1 MAAASSFKS
10 KEKPFMNTMKNRS
23 LPQMTESSGSLI
35 PDDIDIFKV
44 LQVLWRGRLWILL
57 CMLVC
62 FIAGGY
68 YAYRIAQPSYSATA
82 VIEFAPKQSQLLGL
96 EAVVSGT
103 SVDQASRNTEIAT
116 ISSREMAE
124 AVVKKMGL
132 TNDAAFN
139 SPRPLTLK
147 GRIKRIFGMQAP
159 PQVLTIEQKEILAL
173 RRATSWVQNSITAN
187 GSRDTYLLKIT
198 ARADKPGTAMRLANA
213 TAEAYIQSQLD
224 EKYAETEQAIDWL
237 SGRVAE
243 LETDLRDR
251 EIQINN
257 LLSNADVVNR
267 DVLQALQLQ
276 IKEFRDRLASRQ
288 KTRATIQE
296 QVAIYQNALASQSK
310 TEILA
315 AFDDRLLDRIGTQ
328 LEDNLEGNTEDRDA
342 FFARA
347 EALADATRLS
357 LTRVEEEIAGLSKSV
372 TSLEAKGDEQG
383 RDLRILGQ
391 MQRELSVS
399 QNLYNTFL
407 VGLQETTV
415 QVGLVRPDAR
425 IMSSADMPQTAVTP
439 RKTRILAISLFVG
452 FLIGLAFLLVREVLN
467 NRIQD
472 MNDLENLTNLPVL
485 GSVPIF
491 PIRKREGLLSFL
503 ASNPTSSEMG
513 AVRNLRTSILMQNSD
528 KQSQII
534 MISSSIPGEGKT
546 SLSLAL
552 AHNLSGLG
560 KRVLLMEGDIRRRT
574 LNQYLDESQITHG
587 ILDVVNG
594 EASLEDAI
602 IHAPNIGV
610 DILAG
615 QHIDVNPADIF
626 SSTAFQDLLD
636 RIKNNYDH
644 IVIDTPPVLVV
655 PDARIIASM
664 VDKLLYV
671 VKWDSTSREQIKIGV
686 KLFEDFGQTI
696 SGFAITQVNVQKIR
710 KYGYSDQ
717 YGAYAKYGST
727 YYSK

>member
-1 MAAASSFKS
+1 MAAASSLKP
-10 KEKPFMNTMKNRS
+10 KEKPFMNTIKNRS
-23 LPQMTESSGSLI
+23 LSQMTESSQSSI
-35 PDDIDIFKV
+35 PDEIDIFKV
-44 LQVLWRGRLWILL
+44 LQVIWRGRLWIVL

-82 VIEFAPKQSQLLGL
+82 VIEFAPKSSQLLGL

-103 SVDQASRNTEIAT
+103 SVDQASLNTEIAT
-116 ISSREMAE
+116 ILSREMGE

-132 TNDAAFN
+132 GNDARFN

-147 GRIKRIFGMQAP
+147 DRIKRVLGMLAP
-159 PQVLTIEQKEILAL
+159 PQVLTIEQKESLAL

-198 ARADKPGTAMRLANA
+198 ARADKPGRARQLANA
-213 TAEAYIQSQLD
+213 TAESYIQSQLD
-224 EKYAETEQAIDWL
+224 EKYVETEQAIDWL
-237 SGRVAE
+237 SGRVKE

-257 LLSNADVVNR
+257 LLSNADMVNT

-296 QVAIYQNALASQSK
+296 QVTIYQNALASESK
-310 TEILA
+310 IEILA

-328 LEDNLEGNTEDRDA
+328 LEDNLEGSTGDRDA

-347 EALADATRLS
+347 EALVDASRLS
-357 LTRVEEEIAGLSKSV
+357 LARVQEEIAGLSQSV
-372 TSLEAKGDEQG
+372 TSLEIKGEEQS
-383 RDLRILGQ
+383 RDLRILRQ

-415 QVGLVRPDAR
+415 QVGLVRPDSR
-425 IMSSADMPQTAVTP
+425 IMSRADMPQSADTP
-439 RKTRILAISLFVG
+439 RKGRILAMSLFSG
-452 FLIGLAFLLVREVLN
+452 FLIGLAFILIREALN

-472 MNDLENLTNLPVL
+472 MNELESLTNLPVL

-491 PIRKREGLLSFL
+491 PIRKREELLRFI
-503 ASNPTSSEMG
+503 ASNPMSSEME
-513 AVRNLRTSILMQNSD
+513 AIRNLRTSILMQNSD
-528 KQSQII
+528 KPSQII

-546 SLSLAL
+546 SLSLSL
-552 AHNLSGLG
+552 SHNLSGLG
-560 KRVLLMEGDIRRRT
+560 KRVLLVEGDIRRRT
-574 LNQYLDESQITHG
+574 INKYLDKSQVIHG
-587 ILDVVNG
+587 ILDVVSG

-602 IHAPNIGV
+602 IHVPNIGV

-615 QHIDVNPADIF
+615 QHSEVNPADIF

-636 RIKNNYDH
+636 RLKKSYDH

-664 VDKLLYV
+664 ADKLLYI
-671 VKWDSTSREQIKIGV
+671 VKWDSTSREQIKSGV

-717 YGAYAKYGST
+717 YGAYANYGKS
-727 YYSK
+727 YYSR

>member
-1 MAAASSFKS
+1 MAAASSLKP
-10 KEKPFMNTMKNRS
+10 KEKPFMNTIKNRS
-23 LPQMTESSGSLI
+23 LSQMTESSQSSI
-35 PDDIDIFKV
+35 PDEIDIFKV
-44 LQVLWRGRLWILL
+44 LQVIWRGRLWIVL

-82 VIEFAPKQSQLLGL
+82 VIEFAPKSSQLLGL

-103 SVDQASRNTEIAT
+103 SIDQASLNTEIAT
-116 ISSREMAE
+116 ILSREMGE

-132 TNDAAFN
+132 GNDARFN

-147 GRIKRIFGMQAP
+147 DRIKRVLGMLAP
-159 PQVLTIEQKEILAL
+159 PQVLTIEQKESLAL

-198 ARADKPGTAMRLANA
+198 ARADKPGRARQLANA
-213 TAEAYIQSQLD
+213 TAESYIQSQLD
-224 EKYAETEQAIDWL
+224 EKYVETEQAIDWL
-237 SGRVAE
+237 SGRVKE

-257 LLSNADVVNR
+257 LLSNADMVNT

-296 QVAIYQNALASQSK
+296 QVTIYQNALASESK
-310 TEILA
+310 IEILA

-328 LEDNLEGNTEDRDA
+328 LEDNLEGSTGDRDA

-347 EALADATRLS
+347 EALVDASRLS
-357 LTRVEEEIAGLSKSV
+357 LARVQEEIAGLSQSV
-372 TSLEAKGDEQG
+372 TSLEIKGEEQS
-383 RDLRILGQ
+383 RDLRILRQ

-415 QVGLVRPDAR
+415 QVGLVRPDSR
-425 IMSSADMPQTAVTP
+425 IMSRADMPQSADTP
-439 RKTRILAISLFVG
+439 RKGRILAMSLFSG
-452 FLIGLAFLLVREVLN
+452 FLIGLAFILIREALN

-472 MNDLENLTNLPVL
+472 MNELESLTNLPVL

-491 PIRKREGLLSFL
+491 PIRKREELLRFI
-503 ASNPTSSEMG
+503 ASNPMSSEME
-513 AVRNLRTSILMQNSD
+513 AIRNLRTSILMQNSD
-528 KQSQII
+528 KPSQII

-546 SLSLAL
+546 SLSLSL
-552 AHNLSGLG
+552 SHNLSGLG
-560 KRVLLMEGDIRRRT
+560 KRVLLVEGDIRRRT
-574 LNQYLDESQITHG
+574 INKYLDKSQVIHG
-587 ILDVVNG
+587 ILDVVSG

-602 IHAPNIGV
+602 IHVPNIGV

-615 QHIDVNPADIF
+615 QHSEVNPADIF

-636 RIKNNYDH
+636 RLKKSYDH

-664 VDKLLYV
+664 ADKLLYI
-671 VKWDSTSREQIKIGV
+671 VKWDSTSREQIKSGV

-717 YGAYAKYGST
+717 YGAYANYGKS
-727 YYSK
+727 YYSR

>member
-1 MAAASSFKS
+1 MAAASSLKP
-10 KEKPFMNTMKNRS
+10 KEKPFMNTIKNRS
-23 LPQMTESSGSLI
+23 LSQMTESSQSSI
-35 PDDIDIFKV
+35 PDEIDIFKV
-44 LQVLWRGRLWILL
+44 LQVIWRGRLWIVL

-82 VIEFAPKQSQLLGL
+82 VIEFAPKSSQLLGL

-103 SVDQASRNTEIAT
+103 SVDQASLNTEIAT
-116 ISSREMAE
+116 ILSREMGE

-132 TNDAAFN
+132 GNDARFN

-147 GRIKRIFGMQAP
+147 DRIKRVLGMLAP
-159 PQVLTIEQKEILAL
+159 PQLLTIEQKESLAL

-198 ARADKPGTAMRLANA
+198 ARADKPGRARQLANA
-213 TAEAYIQSQLD
+213 TAESYIQSQLD
-224 EKYAETEQAIDWL
+224 EKYVETEQAIDWL
-237 SGRVAE
+237 SGRVKE

-257 LLSNADVVNR
+257 LLSNADMVNT

-296 QVAIYQNALASQSK
+296 QVTIYQNALASESK
-310 TEILA
+310 IEILA

-328 LEDNLEGNTEDRDA
+328 LEDNLEGSTGDRDA

-347 EALADATRLS
+347 EALVDASRLS
-357 LTRVEEEIAGLSKSV
+357 LARVQEEIAGLSQSV
-372 TSLEAKGDEQG
+372 TSLEIKGEEQS
-383 RDLRILGQ
+383 RDLRILRQ

-415 QVGLVRPDAR
+415 QVGLVRPDSR
-425 IMSSADMPQTAVTP
+425 IMSRADMPQSADTP
-439 RKTRILAISLFVG
+439 RKGRILAMSLFSG
-452 FLIGLAFLLVREVLN
+452 FLIGLAFILIREALN

-472 MNDLENLTNLPVL
+472 MNELESLTNLPVL

-491 PIRKREGLLSFL
+491 PIRKREELLRFI
-503 ASNPTSSEMG
+503 ASNPMSSEME
-513 AVRNLRTSILMQNSD
+513 AIRNLRTSILMQNSD
-528 KQSQII
+528 KPSQII

-546 SLSLAL
+546 SLSLSL
-552 AHNLSGLG
+552 SHNLSGLG
-560 KRVLLMEGDIRRRT
+560 KRVLLVEGDIRRRT
-574 LNQYLDESQITHG
+574 INKYLDKSQVIHG
-587 ILDVVNG
+587 ILDVVSG

-602 IHAPNIGV
+602 IHVPNIGV

-615 QHIDVNPADIF
+615 QHSEVNPADIF

-636 RIKNNYDH
+636 RLKKSYDH

-664 VDKLLYV
+664 ADKLLYI
-671 VKWDSTSREQIKIGV
+671 VKWDSTSREQIKSGV
-686 KLFEDFGQTI
+686 KLFEDYGQTI

-717 YGAYAKYGST
+717 YGAYANYGKS
-727 YYSK
+727 YYSR

>member
-1 MAAASSFKS
+1 MAAASSLKP
-10 KEKPFMNTMKNRS
+10 KEKPFMNTIKNRS
-23 LPQMTESSGSLI
+23 LSQMTESSQSSI
-35 PDDIDIFKV
+35 PDEIDIFKV
-44 LQVLWRGRLWILL
+44 LQVIWRGRLWIVL

-82 VIEFAPKQSQLLGL
+82 VIEFAPKSSQLLGL

-103 SVDQASRNTEIAT
+103 SVDQASLNTEIAT
-116 ISSREMAE
+116 ILSREMGE

-132 TNDAAFN
+132 GNDARFN

-147 GRIKRIFGMQAP
+147 DRIKRVLGMLAP
-159 PQVLTIEQKEILAL
+159 PQVLTIEQKESLAL

-198 ARADKPGTAMRLANA
+198 ARADKPGRARQLANA
-213 TAEAYIQSQLD
+213 TAESYIQSQLD
-224 EKYAETEQAIDWL
+224 EKYVETEQAIDWL
-237 SGRVAE
+237 SGRVKE

-257 LLSNADVVNR
+257 LLSNADMVNT

-296 QVAIYQNALASQSK
+296 QVTIYQNALASESK
-310 TEILA
+310 IEILA

-328 LEDNLEGNTEDRDA
+328 LEDNLEGSTGDRDA

-347 EALADATRLS
+347 EALVDASRLS
-357 LTRVEEEIAGLSKSV
+357 LARVQEEIAGLSQSV
-372 TSLEAKGDEQG
+372 TSLEIKGEEQS
-383 RDLRILGQ
+383 RDLRILRQ

-415 QVGLVRPDAR
+415 QVGLVRPDSR
-425 IMSSADMPQTAVTP
+425 IMSRADMPQSADTP
-439 RKTRILAISLFVG
+439 RKGRILAMSLFSG
-452 FLIGLAFLLVREVLN
+452 FLIGLAFILIREALN

-472 MNDLENLTNLPVL
+472 MNELESLTNLPVL

-491 PIRKREGLLSFL
+491 PIRKREELLRFI
-503 ASNPTSSEMG
+503 ASNPMSSEME
-513 AVRNLRTSILMQNSD
+513 AIRNLRTSILMQNSD
-528 KQSQII
+528 KPSQII

-546 SLSLAL
+546 SLSLSL
-552 AHNLSGLG
+552 SHNLSGLG
-560 KRVLLMEGDIRRRT
+560 KRVLLVEGDIRRRT
-574 LNQYLDESQITHG
+574 INKYLDKSQVIHG
-587 ILDVVNG
+587 ILDVVSG

-602 IHAPNIGV
+602 IHVPNIGV

-615 QHIDVNPADIF
+615 QNSEVNPADIF

-636 RIKNNYDH
+636 RLKKSYDH

-664 VDKLLYV
+664 ADKLLYI
-671 VKWDSTSREQIKIGV
+671 VKWDSTSREQIKSGV

-717 YGAYAKYGST
+717 YGAYANYGKS
-727 YYSK
+727 YYSR

>member
-1 MAAASSFKS
+1 MAAASSLKP
-10 KEKPFMNTMKNRS
+10 KEKPFMNTIKNRS
-23 LPQMTESSGSLI
+23 LSQMTESSQSSI
-35 PDDIDIFKV
+35 PDEIDIFKL
-44 LQVLWRGRLWILL
+44 LQVIWRGRLWIVL

-82 VIEFAPKQSQLLGL
+82 VIEFAPKSSQLLGL

-103 SVDQASRNTEIAT
+103 SVDQASLNTEIAT
-116 ISSREMAE
+116 ILSREMGE

-132 TNDAAFN
+132 GNDARFN

-147 GRIKRIFGMQAP
+147 DRIKRVLGMLAP
-159 PQVLTIEQKEILAL
+159 PQLLTIEQKESLAL

-198 ARADKPGTAMRLANA
+198 ARADKPGRARQLANA
-213 TAEAYIQSQLD
+213 TAESYIQSQLD
-224 EKYAETEQAIDWL
+224 EKYVETEQAIDWL
-237 SGRVAE
+237 SGRVKE

-257 LLSNADVVNR
+257 LLSNADMVNT

-296 QVAIYQNALASQSK
+296 QVAIYQNALASESK
-310 TEILA
+310 IEILA

-328 LEDNLEGNTEDRDA
+328 LEDNLEGSTGDRDA

-347 EALADATRLS
+347 EALVDASRLS
-357 LTRVEEEIAGLSKSV
+357 LARVQEEIAGLSQSV
-372 TSLEAKGDEQG
+372 TSLEIKGEEQS
-383 RDLRILGQ
+383 RDLRILRQ

-415 QVGLVRPDAR
+415 QVGLVRPDSR
-425 IMSSADMPQTAVTP
+425 IMSRADMPQSADTP
-439 RKTRILAISLFVG
+439 RKGRILAMSLFSG
-452 FLIGLAFLLVREVLN
+452 FLIGLAFILIREALN

-472 MNDLENLTNLPVL
+472 MNELESLTNLPVL

-491 PIRKREGLLSFL
+491 PIRKREELLRFI
-503 ASNPTSSEMG
+503 ASNPMSSEME
-513 AVRNLRTSILMQNSD
+513 AIRNLRTSILMQNSD
-528 KQSQII
+528 KPSQII

-546 SLSLAL
+546 SLSLSL
-552 AHNLSGLG
+552 SHNLSGLG
-560 KRVLLMEGDIRRRT
+560 KRVLLVEGDIRRRT
-574 LNQYLDESQITHG
+574 INKYLDKSQVIHG
-587 ILDVVNG
+587 ILDVVSG

-602 IHAPNIGV
+602 IHVPNIGV

-615 QHIDVNPADIF
+615 QHSEVNPADIF

-636 RIKNNYDH
+636 RLKKSYDH

-664 VDKLLYV
+664 ADKLLYI
-671 VKWDSTSREQIKIGV
+671 VKWDSTSREQIKSGV

-696 SGFAITQVNVQKIR
+696 SGFAINQVNVQKIR

-717 YGAYAKYGST
+717 YGAYANYGKS
-727 YYSK
+727 YYSR